1 MKSKFSCLY
10 LPIYLSILYIYIYT
24 NINRNIIYIYT
35 HLIFPFCQKLRAAG
49 THGRS
54 WLFPEGNRGYNFV
67 RFGNRLAS
75 RVVLLMY
82 YSLSLL
88 CRFLL
93 EQPQGSRAPA
103 HPRLDCFF
111 KEQNIFTLGIWGGA
125 YATNRST
132 TTPKRHWLWSNDE
145 QLLSE
150 LGLAAGHLTAAD
162 LSSMEGDPLVK
173 RRKKEDGSTSWS
185 GIKERLHESQC
196 GPEFLA
202 RLCGFLLGAPQLLLD
217 KGLP

>member
-1 MKSKFSCLY
+1 MF
-10 LPIYLSILYIYIYT
+10 SIL
-24 NINRNIIYIYT
+24 
-35 HLIFPFCQKLRAAG
+35 QKLRAAG

-103 HPRLDCFF
+103 HPRLDSFLNQ
-111 KEQNIFTLGIWGGA
+111 QNIFTLGIWGGA
-125 YATNRST
+125 YATDRAT

-145 QLLSE
+145 KLLSE

-185 GIKERLHESQC
+185 GIKERLHESQR
-196 GPEFLA
+196 GPKFLA
-202 RLCGFLLGAPQLLLD
+202 RLSFLL
-217 KGLP
+217 